1 MEIPPMAQ
9 PRLRVLFVEDH
20 QALMDNL
27 AEYFSED
34 RYEADFARD
43 GLTALHLLA
52 SHRYDVIVLDV
63 MLPGINGMSIC
74 ERIRKDLQ
82 SSTPVILL
90 TALDSIDDK
99 IKGYGVGADDYLTK
113 PFDMRELELRI
124 RAASKHKNQ
133 DSDQL
138 TAGNV
143 RFNPGTLTVTL
154 GSEHSL
160 VLSGLSATLFE
171 TLIRAWPRFLSHE
184 DISNS
189 LWGIA
194 DVDEHTIR
202 THVYL
207 LRKQLKQALGKPL
220 IKALY
225 GRGYQLDPEQV

>member
-1 MEIPPMAQ
+1 MTQ
-9 PRLRVLFVEDH
+9 PRIRILFVEDH

-27 AEYFSED
+27 AEYFGED

-52 SHRYDVIVLDV
+52 NNSYDVIVLDV
-63 MLPGINGMSIC
+63 MLPGINGMTIC

-82 SSTPVILL
+82 SPTPVILL

-99 IKGYGVGADDYLTK
+99 IKGFGVGADDYLTK

-124 RAASKHKNQ
+124 QVAARRKQHGH
-133 DSDQL
+133 DQL
-138 TAGNV
+138 AAGNV
-143 RFNPGTLTVTL
+143 RFDPGTLTVTL
-154 GSEHSL
+154 GSEKSL

-171 TLIRAWPRFLSHE
+171 ALIRAWPRFLSHE
-184 DISNS
+184 DISHS
-189 LWGIA
+189 LWGISG
-194 DVDEHTIR
+194 VDEHTIR

-207 LRKQLKQALGKPL
+207 LRKQLKQALGKSL

-225 GRGYQLDPEQV
+225 GRGYQLDPEQG

>member
-1 MEIPPMAQ
+1 MAQ
-9 PRLRVLFVEDH
+9 PRLRILFVEDH

-27 AEYFSED
+27 AEYFGED
-34 RYEADFARD
+34 RYDADFARD

-52 SHRYDVIVLDV
+52 SHSYDVIVLDV
-63 MLPGINGMSIC
+63 MLPGVNGMTIC

-82 SSTPVILL
+82 STTPVILL

-99 IKGYGVGADDYLTK
+99 IKGFGVGADDYLTK

-124 RAASKHKNQ
+124 RAATKRKHQ
-133 DSDQL
+133 SSDL
-138 TAGNV
+138 LRAGDV
-143 RFNPGTLTVTL
+143 RFDPGTLVVSI
-154 GSEHSL
+154 GDQHNA
-160 VLSGLSATLFE
+160 VLSGLSASLFE
-171 TLIRAWPRFLSHE
+171 VLIRTWPRYVSHE

-189 LWGIA
+189 LWGVA

-207 LRKQLKQALGKPL
+207 LRKQLKQALGKSL